1 MLFFFWQ
8 SNTLF
13 GVHQYSKL
21 YMWQTCTRGM
31 HREVVSTSCR
41 VMSYDVVLVLV
52 LVLLLMLVLV
62 VVWVLVLMLA
72 LVCWVTPEFLLV
84 VVSWR
89 LLDACSYCLQAS
101 GYLLLFPRR
110 P

>member
-1 MLFFFWQ
+1 MNVGVVFFFG
-8 SNTLF
+8 N
-13 GVHQYSKL
+13 
-21 YMWQTCTRGM
+21 QTHCSESISIANYTCGKPAPEGL

-41 VMSYDVVLVLV
+41 VMSYDMVLVLV
-52 LVLLLMLVLV
+52 LVLLLTLVLV

-72 LVCWVTPEFLLV
+72 LGA